1 MIIARPLNCVLA
13 TALTPSQTPYLLIPF
28 MPLLDMYFEDL
39 LFLPTKN

>member
-1 MIIARPLNCVLA
+1 MIIARPLNCVPA
-13 TALTPSQTPYLLIPF
+13 TALTPSQTPCLLIPF